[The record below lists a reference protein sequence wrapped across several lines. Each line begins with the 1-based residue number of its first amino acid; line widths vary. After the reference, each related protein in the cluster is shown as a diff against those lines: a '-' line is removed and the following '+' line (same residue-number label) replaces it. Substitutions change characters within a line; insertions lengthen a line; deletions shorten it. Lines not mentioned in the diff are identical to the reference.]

1 MISAVDVSPSP
12 GRRYSTQSRTSRD
25 ISISYSNPFQVKIG
39 QGSCDDICGSVGFV
53 CEPAFF
59 PMLNVEPVLAL

>member
-1 MISAVDVSPSP
+1 MFRHLLGGDTVPSLAL
-12 GRRYSTQSRTSRD
+12 RD